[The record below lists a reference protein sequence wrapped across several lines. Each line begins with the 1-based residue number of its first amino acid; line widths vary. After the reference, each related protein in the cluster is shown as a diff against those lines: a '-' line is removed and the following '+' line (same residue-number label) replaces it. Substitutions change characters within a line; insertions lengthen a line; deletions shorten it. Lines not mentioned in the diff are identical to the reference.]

1 MKELTNFQMTRFANS
16 VRFVLMNLR
25 IVYSAVQLALANV
38 KARKKNKSA
47 VQDRSKVEK
56 AKYL

>member
-1 MKELTNFQMTRFANS
+1 MKELTNFHMTRFANS

>member
-47 VQDRSKVEK
+47 IQDRSKVEK

>member
-16 VRFVLMNLR
+16 VRFVFMNLR
-25 IVYSAVQLALANV
+25 IVYSAVQIALANV

-47 VQDRSKVEK
+47 VKDRSKVEK